1 MVIYSLSFY
10 LSGKVYLYPGATF
23 LGLFSLTAL
32 RILSHCFLFWRISS
46 EKSADSLIRVPSYVM
61 TLAAFKIFSLS
72 LIFQSF
78 FILSQW
84 RSLWVES
91 VWGSLNFMYLDGHLP
106 RFWKLSAIISLH
118 VLTLSLSF
126 LSRTPIAWI
135 LFYLMLSHNSDR
147 LSLLLFIFIS
157 FFFSEWIISRDFS
170 SSSQILSSAWLNL
183 LMKLS
188 VAFFISL
195 IVYFSSKM
203 FLWFLLVE
211 LLIVLL
217 HCFPNKFIVLSI
229 CVLLNLTALP

>member
-1 MVIYSLSFY
+1 MSWCCSLWVHITRSSLSVLDICICSIKFRKFSGIISPNI
-10 LSGKVYLYPGATF
+10 LSLSPFWTPTMHMLVCLMVFPQVSWALFTF
-23 LGLFSLTAL
+23 L
-32 RILSHCFLFWRISS
+32 
-46 EKSADSLIRVPSYVM
+46 
-61 TLAAFKIFSLS
+61 
-72 LIFQSF
+72 QSF
-78 FILSQW
+78 F
-84 RSLWVES
+84 
-91 VWGSLNFMYLDGHLP
+91 HL
-106 RFWKLSAIISLH
+106 
-118 VLTLSLSF
+118 F
-126 LSRTPIAWI
+126 L
-135 LFYLMLSHNSDR
+135 R
-147 LSLLLFIFIS
+147 LSNSALL
-157 FFFSEWIISRDFS
+157 S